1 MRNRKISRITILS
14 YFKRQ
19 AQKNLSVLIKLHEI
33 ILYIGVMLFLV
44 MYMIGIFSH
53 VVLMLYIGILGSL
66 IYVLLWCYVSDM
78 LYKIKNKR

>member
-19 AQKNLSVLIKLHEI
+19 VQKNLSVLIKLHEI

-53 VVLMLYIGILGSL
+53 VVLMLYRNTWLSNLRAIM
-66 IYVLLWCYVSDM
+66 VLCIRYA
-78 LYKIKNKR
+78 I

>member
-19 AQKNLSVLIKLHEI
+19 VQKNLSVLIKLHEI

-53 VVLMLYIGILGSL
+53 VVLI
-66 IYVLLWCYVSDM
+66 
-78 LYKIKNKR
+78 

>member
-1 MRNRKISRITILS
+1 
-14 YFKRQ
+14 
-19 AQKNLSVLIKLHEI
+19 
-33 ILYIGVMLFLV
+33 MLFLV